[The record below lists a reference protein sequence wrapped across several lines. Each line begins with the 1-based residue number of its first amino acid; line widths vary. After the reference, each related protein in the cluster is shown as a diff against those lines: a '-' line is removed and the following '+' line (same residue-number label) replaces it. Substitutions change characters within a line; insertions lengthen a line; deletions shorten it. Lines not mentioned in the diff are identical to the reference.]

1 MRQAVPRPS
10 IDTVYSEL
18 RQLAAGHL
26 AREPGYGRLSPT
38 SLVHVTYQRLLGKA
52 GEGGWENRRHFF
64 AAASEAM
71 RRILIEQARRRLAQ
85 KRGGNARQEWLD
97 MNEVAATMPDDDL
110 VALNEALDEFAADE
124 PDKAELVKLR
134 FFAVSRKPRPQPPLA
149 SLAQPRLDSGR
160 TPGPGC
166 LIGSGRKKDD
176 DEKKA
181 ELS

>member
-134 FFAVSRKPRPQPPLA
+134 FFAGFSETEAAAALGISRATA
-149 SLAQPRLDSGR
+149 SRQWMYSRAWLFDRLRSQEGR
-160 TPGPGC
+160 
-166 LIGSGRKKDD
+166 
-176 DEKKA
+176 
-181 ELS
+181 